1 MVNLLERV
9 HTDFK
14 EEIKQYAEE
23 ESKGNEFK
31 EYGIGLV
38 ITVRLEQNLLKR
50 GIFKIYLRRMA

>member
-31 EYGIGLV
+31 GYGIGLV
-38 ITVRLEQNLLKR
+38 ITVRLEQNLLER